1 MTYIP
6 RRTTAILNLF
16 PDTPF
21 HVADLKEHLNGG
33 TLARLKNAGYIAKV
47 SQKQKI
53 ITWKI
58 TEKGQRR
65 RAQR

>member
-6 RRTTAILNLF
+6 QRTTEILNLF

-21 HVADLKEHLNGG
+21 QVKDLKERLNGG
-33 TLARLKNAGYIAKV
+33 TLARLKNAGFIERV
-47 SQKQKI
+47 SQKEKI
-53 ITWKI
+53 VTWKI